1 MPRALRVALL
11 VVAGLAAAALL
22 ALALSAALDRPAR
35 IVSASTELRVR
46 KPEAWAVLTDFAGYR
61 DWNPFIVRAAGE
73 AEEGAVLRLEAA
85 VPGHGR
91 QSLDA
96 TVLVAHPDRKL
107 RWQDRLVLPGLR
119 DWEYEFVLEPLGD
132 GRTLLVQ
139 QLRVEGLLAPFADTD
154 ALREALERSGEALQ
168 ERLDAGP

>member
-1 MPRALRVALL
+1 
-11 VVAGLAAAALL
+11 
-22 ALALSAALDRPAR
+22 
-35 IVSASTELRVR
+35 
-46 KPEAWAVLTDFAGYR
+46 
-61 DWNPFIVRAAGE
+61 
-73 AEEGAVLRLEAA
+73 VLRLEAA

-168 ERLDAGP
+168 VRLDAGP